1 MHVPVIGV
9 ISVSWIKQGLENIY
23 GEKIR
28 KAGGISPQ
36 GEKKKFLEN
45 CFGTNVWI
53 LMKKT

>member
-23 GEKIR
+23 GEKVR

-36 GEKKKFLEN
+36 GEKKKNL
-45 CFGTNVWI
+45 
-53 LMKKT
+53 